1 MLAPRL
7 RGALLLYALSLA
19 AACDKAPSGPGGP
32 NTDLTCQAGK
42 IASAPAAGTV
52 VPNAAGPEIC
62 VGGGAAGAQYALV
75 AFYAN
80 PDSSQVAS
88 INVTAQGATALSTAN
103 KVPEE
108 GVTASGQLFTQ
119 NGSSFREQFDMHLR
133 TMARATLTPRMVA
146 ARAYINR
153 AHRAAFDV
161 IPQTVTDGQILT
173 LNANANDPCDNPIEV
188 GARVVTQTSGTIIA
202 ADTSNPAG
210 GFTDADYQSFATMF
224 DTLISPLD
232 VQNFGQPTDIDQNGK
247 ILILFTQEVNKL
259 TPRGSAGV
267 VGGFTFERDLFP
279 VNDDP
284 AHGLTGC
291 AGSNF
296 GEMFYVMVPDPNGTV
311 SDPRTKTDVLNLTP
325 ATLAHEYQ
333 HLINAGRR
341 LYVNDAS
348 AFEDTWLNEG
358 LSHIAEEL
366 LYYRQSGLAP
376 RQNISIN
383 TIGATQTS
391 VNIFNND
398 QADNLGRYNVFMSK
412 PSKTSV
418 YGGDDSLETR
428 GATWNLL
435 RYLADQ
441 HNAGTSDQSTWQ
453 SLVNTTFTGQA
464 NLAHVF
470 GSNYMTQI
478 RNWATSV
485 FSDDLPGVPPTY
497 QEASWNMR
505 GIFPQL
511 CANSSC
517 TQKIGKFPLAVVPL
531 GDGSPASL
539 SVNAG
544 GVAYMRFSVPAN
556 SQATINWSGSGG
568 ASVAPGVQFTVV
580 RSQ

>member
-7 RGALLLYALSLA
+7 RGAVLLYALSLA
-19 AACDKAPSGPGGP
+19 AACDKAPSAPGGP
-32 NTDLTCQAGK
+32 NTDLTCRPGK
-42 IASAPAAGTV
+42 IAAAPGIGTV
-52 VPNAAGPEIC
+52 VPNAAGPQIC

-88 INVTAQGATALSTAN
+88 VNVTAQGATALSTPDRA
-103 KVPEE
+103 PAASL
-108 GVTASGQLFTQ
+108 GAASGQLFTQ
-119 NGSSFREQFDMHLR
+119 NGSSFPEQFDMHLR
-133 TMARATLTPRMVA
+133 TLARTALTPRMVA
-146 ARAYINR
+146 ARASMNR
-153 AHRAAFDV
+153 AHRASFDV

-224 DTLISPLD
+224 DTLIDPID

-259 TPRGSAGV
+259 TPRGSVGV

-284 AHGLTGC
+284 ANGLTGC

-311 SDPRTKTDVLNLTP
+311 SDPRTKADVLNLTP

-341 LYVNDAS
+341 LYVNDAN

-366 LYYRQSGLAP
+366 LYYRQSGLGP

-398 QADNLGRYNVFMSK
+398 QADNFGRYGVFMSK
-412 PSKTSV
+412 PSQTSV
-418 YGGDDSLETR
+418 YGGNDSLETR

-453 SLVNTTFTGQA
+453 SLVNTTFTGQS

-478 RNWATSV
+478 RDWATSV
-485 FSDDLPGVPPTY
+485 FSDDLPGVPSTY

-505 GIFPQL
+505 AIFPKLQGT
-511 CANSSC
+511 N
-517 TQKIGKFPLAVVPL
+517 QKFPLTVVPL

-539 SVNAG
+539 SIDAG

-556 SQATINWSGSGG
+556 AQATINWSASGG
-568 ASVAPGVQFTVV
+568 ASVTPGVQFTVV